1 MFNSVNQGVLVM
13 VTIGERIRSIRNK
26 KNISQQELAD
36 ALHVNRSAIS
46 LYETNRKSPSR
57 ENTYKIATVL
67 GVSID
72 YLLGLQTEPSLQTEN
87 INSETAKLMK
97 RLDNMPS
104 ETKQTIINLID
115 DLLKIHE
122 KSHD

>member
-26 KNISQQELAD
+26 KHISTKLAD

-122 KSHD
+122 K

>member
-1 MFNSVNQGVLVM
+1 M
-13 VTIGERIRSIRNK
+13 VTIGNVFDPFAI

-72 YLLGLQTEPSLQTEN
+72 YLLGLQLPSLQTEN

-115 DLLKIHE
+115 DLLKILKKTMIIE
-122 KSHD
+122 Y

>member
-1 MFNSVNQGVLVM
+1 M
-13 VTIGERIRSIRNK
+13 VTLGERIKSIRTK
-26 KNISQQELAD
+26 KNISQKELAE
-36 ALHVNRSAIS
+36 ALNVNRSAIS

-72 YLLGLQTEPSLQTEN
+72 YLLGMQTDLSLETEK
-87 INSETAKLMK
+87 INSETAHLMK
-97 RLDNMPS
+97 RLDKMPQ
-104 ETKQTIINLID
+104 ETKQNIIKLID
-115 DLLKIHE
+115 DLIKIHE

>member
-1 MFNSVNQGVLVM
+1 M
-13 VTIGERIRSIRNK
+13 VTIGERIRSIRN

-122 KSHD
+122 K